1 MTVYAEI
8 LFIENFITGAVIL
21 ILTGKIRG
29 IRAVKWRIAIGAVM
43 CGIYAFILFVP
54 LRWMAALVSKML
66 FSAAVVLAVFG
77 ISTWRG
83 MLKTAGVFYI
93 ISFLMGGVTIALMYM
108 MKIPGMTGNGSFML
122 KGTTFLQI
130 AAGVSVTWYLGCWL
144 TGLLREKMTKESVLR
159 NAVIHIDDNT
169 WEVKALIDTGN
180 SLRDPAT
187 GYHVAVLSNS
197 VGEQINQTWL
207 KNRLHVIPYK
217 GIGGGGL
224 LYGFR
229 PDLLIVG
236 DRQIDKIIL
245 AMSDDDFRPW
255 NGTDKY
261 DLLLHQQLLEGEDND
276 G

>member
-29 IRAVKWRIAIGAVM
+29 IRAAKWRIAIGAGM

-77 ISTWRG
+77 RSTWRG

-93 ISFLMGGVTIALMYM
+93 ISFLMGGVTVALMYM

-130 AAGVSVTWYLGCWL
+130 AVGIIVTWYLGNWL
-144 TGLLREKMTKESVLR
+144 AEMLREKIRRKTVITEVT
-159 NAVIHIDDNT
+159 IHIGDNV
-169 WEVKALIDTGN
+169 WDMKAFVDTGN
-180 SLRDPAT
+180 SLRDPVT
-187 GYHVAVLSNS
+187 GYPVAVLSRFM
-197 VGEQINQTWL
+197 GDQIKTAVPDC
-207 KNRLHVIPYK
+207 RSCVIPYK
-217 GIGGGGL
+217 TIGGKGIMYGIRPDRITAGDELIEKVVLGIG
-224 LYGFR
+224 
-229 PDLLIVG
+229 
-236 DRQIDKIIL
+236 K
-245 AMSDDDFRPW
+245 SDFSPW
-255 NGTDKY
+255 QGTEKY
-261 DLLLHQQLLEGEDND
+261 DLLLHRQLLEGED
-276 G
+276 